1 MFRVLGMYNF
11 AFIVSQVFLLDPQL
25 DNLISWARSNERN
38 FYKKANSK
46 VEYFRLMSLNI
57 YKNHMKLEDKR
68 AKRRAFQARNAVP
81 ARNTQRNPMLKE
93 PSYIQI
99 NVEFR
104 RKFVRPYNFK
114 RGRRRR
120 FFLFA
125 EDQDLARNPK
135 SACPLCK
142 PIKKISTECM

>member
-1 MFRVLGMYNF
+1 MFRVLGIYNF
-11 AFIVSQVFLLDPQL
+11 AFIVSQVLILDPDL

-38 FYKKANSK
+38 SYKQANSK

-68 AKRRAFQARNAVP
+68 AKRRAFLFQRKPVP

-93 PSYIQI
+93 PSYNQI
-99 NVEFR
+99 NVEFQ

-125 EDQDLARNPK
+125 EDRDLARNPK

-142 PIKKISTECM
+142 PIKK